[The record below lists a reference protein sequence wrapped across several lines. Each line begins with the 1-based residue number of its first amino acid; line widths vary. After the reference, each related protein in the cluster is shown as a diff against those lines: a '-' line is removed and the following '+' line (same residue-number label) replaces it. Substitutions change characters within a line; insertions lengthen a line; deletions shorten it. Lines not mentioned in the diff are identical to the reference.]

1 MTTNLSRRSLLA
13 LGAGLGVGF
22 GASAMLGGNAM
33 AKAPKLGT
41 QTPYWHRFVLGDAE
55 VTVVSDG
62 PLPLGDPS
70 GTFTG
75 VPKEEVKKML
85 AENFLNPDNVVLE
98 QNSPIVNTGDRL
110 ILFDTGMGTS
120 KAFGPTTGRQQKS
133 MTEAGIKA
141 SDIDAVVCSH
151 AHIDHIGGLVG
162 ADDKP
167 LFPNAQVYITQ
178 SDFDFWTDEGK
189 LGSPLK
195 DFVIHA
201 RKNLMPVRDRIV
213 FIKDNQEF
221 LPGVTA
227 LAAPG
232 HTVGHTIFMV
242 TSAGKSFCFL
252 GDLSHHA
259 VLLLE
264 KPRMEFSYDTDPK
277 QAAASRVKMLEM
289 LAANKTPVMS
299 YHFAWPGYGHV
310 AKTGDGFHYYP
321 EPMNMQL

>member
-1 MTTNLSRRSLLA
+1 MTVNVSRRSVLG
-13 LGAGLGVGF
+13 LGAGLG
-22 GASAMLGGNAM
+22 ATALLGGSAL
-33 AKAPKLGT
+33 ASAPKLGT

-85 AENFLNPDNVVLE
+85 ADNFLNPDNVVLE
-98 QNSPIVNTGDRL
+98 QNSPIVNTGDKL

-133 MTEAGIKA
+133 MAEAGIKPE
-141 SDIDAVVCSH
+141 DIDAVVLSH
-151 AHIDHIGGLVG
+151 AHIDHIGGIVS

-167 LFPNAQVYITQ
+167 LFPNAQYYIAE
-178 SDFDFWTDEGK
+178 SDFDYWTDEGK

-195 DFVIHA
+195 DFIMHA
-201 RKNLMPVRDRIV
+201 RKNLLPVKDRLV
-213 FIKDNQEF
+213 FFKDGQEF
-221 LPGVTA
+221 LPGVQA

-242 TSAGKSFCFL
+242 TSAGRSFAFL
-252 GDLSHHA
+252 GDLSHHS

-277 QAAASRVKMLEM
+277 QSAASRVRLLDM
-289 LAANKTPVMS
+289 LADNKIPVMS

-310 AKTGDGFHYYP
+310 AKNGDGFKYFP
-321 EPMNMQL
+321 EPMQMQL